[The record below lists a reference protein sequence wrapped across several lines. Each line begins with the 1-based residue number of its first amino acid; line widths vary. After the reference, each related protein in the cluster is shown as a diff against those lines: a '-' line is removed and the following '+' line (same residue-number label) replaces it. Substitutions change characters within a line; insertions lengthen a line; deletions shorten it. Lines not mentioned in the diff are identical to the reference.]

1 MIFSWGFD
9 RCLSSFSG
17 NTMETNFLLA
27 RLGAVLISCC
37 CRLLA
42 GMPMGSLKHVEGH
55 AIRAPVNSVAHK
67 PSLEVGILMGI
78 LATLETPKGK
88 GSPGN
93 AGPSFGNPGYCGNT
107 ITGGAK
113 RNSAR

>member
-1 MIFSWGFD
+1 
-9 RCLSSFSG
+9 
-17 NTMETNFLLA
+17 METNFLLA

-42 GMPMGSLKHVEGH
+42 GMPVGSLKHAEGP
-55 AIRAPVNSVAHK
+55 AVRAPVNSVAHK

-88 GSPGN
+88 SSPGN
-93 AGPSFGNPGYCGNT
+93 AGPS
-107 ITGGAK
+107 
-113 RNSAR
+113 

>member
-1 MIFSWGFD
+1 
-9 RCLSSFSG
+9 
-17 NTMETNFLLA
+17 METNFLLA
-27 RLGAVLISCC
+27 RLGAGASPPCPWAPLNTLKVLY
-37 CRLLA
+37 
-42 GMPMGSLKHVEGH
+42 

-67 PSLEVGILMGI
+67 PSLEVGILIGI
-78 LATLETPKGK
+78 LATLETQKGK

-93 AGPSFGNPGYCGNT
+93 AGPSLGNPGYCGNT

>member
-1 MIFSWGFD
+1 
-9 RCLSSFSG
+9 
-17 NTMETNFLLA
+17 METNFLLA

-42 GMPMGSLKHVEGH
+42 GMPVGSLKHAEGP
-55 AIRAPVNSVAHK
+55 ARRVPVNSVAHK

-88 GSPGN
+88 SSPGN
-93 AGPSFGNPGYCGNT
+93 AGPSYRNPGYCGNT
-107 ITGGAK
+107 TTGGAK

>member
-1 MIFSWGFD
+1 
-9 RCLSSFSG
+9 
-17 NTMETNFLLA
+17 METNFLLA

-42 GMPMGSLKHVEGH
+42 GMPVGSLKHAEGP

-67 PSLEVGILMGI
+67 PSLEVGILTGI

-93 AGPSFGNPGYCGNT
+93 AGPSYGNPGYCGNT